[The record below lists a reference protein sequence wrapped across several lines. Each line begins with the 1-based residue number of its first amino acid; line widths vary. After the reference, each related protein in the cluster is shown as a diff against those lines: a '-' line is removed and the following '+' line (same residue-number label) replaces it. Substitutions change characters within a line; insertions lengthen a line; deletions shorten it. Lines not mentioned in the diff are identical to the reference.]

1 MTEALTTETVP
12 VQDCDREPIHI
23 PEAIQPHGFLLVI
36 DADSG
41 AIVRGAGD
49 IADLTGFHDWTRR
62 PLVDLIG
69 PAVAGAALA
78 VRAPSATWLGRWRRG
93 GMEYD
98 VSGFAVND
106 RIVIEVEQA
115 TGAHVTAAERLGQ
128 LDQAA
133 LGFERAGTLQE
144 LYDAAAEAFRGLTG
158 FDRVMISRFLE
169 DDTGCVLAE
178 SRADGM
184 DSFLNQHFPATD
196 IPKQARALYIRNVV
210 RVIPDSQYT
219 PRPLLPAGPA
229 PLDMSESALRSVSP
243 VHLQYLRNMGV
254 RASASV
260 SIVIGGRLWGLIAC
274 HNNTPLLLPREQRS
288 ASAVLAR
295 GLARQIKGRLDA
307 DVLRSRLQARALEE
321 EIVAGLEL
329 DLSLTEALGG
339 HMGQLQALMDSDGF
353 AVVADDR
360 VLSSGSCPSTEAIRT
375 LADWVTGRPT
385 SAPVITRSLPGLLPE
400 AEAWGPLATGLIGF
414 HVPEADAVLL
424 WFRAEHLETV
434 RWAGDPHGGVKKGP
448 QETLTPR
455 ASFDAW
461 AETVSGQAIP
471 WTSAQMES
479 AARFRDA
486 LVDFGEVTALR
497 SLKSRLEAGIADRD
511 HQLSRQGF
519 LMREVSHRVQNSLQ
533 LISSF
538 LALQARDSESEETR
552 NVLEEARR
560 RIKAVSLV
568 HRRLYRA
575 EQGQTIELERYLAD
589 LVEDLIQSMGEDWR
603 DHVSLELDSV
613 VIEPERAITLGLILT
628 ELVINVQKYG
638 YAGQPGPLTVR
649 LESLGGRFRLLVA
662 DQGAGGYAPGKGF
675 GSRMMDMLAAQLGGE
690 IALRPEPGGLSVE
703 LIAPAQLDSRG

>member
-1 MTEALTTETVP
+1 MTDSLTP
-12 VQDCDREPIHI
+12 DAAAVQDCDREPIHI
-23 PEAIQPHGFLLVI
+23 PEAIQPHGFMLVL
-36 DADSG
+36 DAATG
-41 AIVRGAGD
+41 AILRGAGD
-49 IADLTGFHDWTRR
+49 IGELTGAHDWARR
-62 PLVDLIG
+62 PLGDLIG
-69 PAVAGAALA
+69 LTLAGEAMA
-78 VRAPSATWLGRWRRG
+78 VRAPPATWLGRWRRG

-98 VSGFAVND
+98 VSGYAVND

-115 TGAHVTAAERLGQ
+115 TGGQVSAAARLGQ

-158 FDRVMISRFLE
+158 FDRVMLYRFLE
-169 DDTGCVLAE
+169 DDSGCVLAE

-184 DSFLNQHFPATD
+184 DSFLNQHFPASD
-196 IPKQARALYIRNVV
+196 IPKQARTLYVRNVV
-210 RVIPDSQYT
+210 RVIPDSHYT
-219 PRPLLPAGPA
+219 PRPLLPAGSA

-254 RASASV
+254 RSSASV

-288 ASAVLAR
+288 ACAVLAR

-307 DVLRSRLQARALEE
+307 DALRSRLHARALEE
-321 EIVAGLEL
+321 DIVSSLEF
-329 DLSLTEALGG
+329 DLPLTEALGG
-339 HMGQLQALMDSDGF
+339 HLGQLQALMQSDGL
-353 AVVADDR
+353 AVVAGGR
-360 VLSSGSCPSTEAIRT
+360 VRSLGSWPEPEAVKAI
-375 LADWVTGRPT
+375 AAWVAARPT
-385 SAPVITRSLPGLLPE
+385 TAPVITRSLTSLLPE

-414 HVPEADAVLL
+414 HLPDADAVLL

-455 ASFDAW
+455 ASFEAW
-461 AETVSGQAIP
+461 AETVRGQAIP

-497 SLKSRLEAGIADRD
+497 SHKSRLEAGIADRD

-538 LALQARDSESEETR
+538 LALQARESASDETKT
-552 NVLEEARR
+552 VLEEARR

-603 DHVSLELDSV
+603 EEVKLDLDSV

-638 YAGQPGPLTVR
+638 YSGQPGPLTVR
-649 LESLGGRFRLLVA
+649 LESLGSRFRLLVV

-690 IALRPEPGGLSVE
+690 IALRP
-703 LIAPAQLDSRG
+703 APTV